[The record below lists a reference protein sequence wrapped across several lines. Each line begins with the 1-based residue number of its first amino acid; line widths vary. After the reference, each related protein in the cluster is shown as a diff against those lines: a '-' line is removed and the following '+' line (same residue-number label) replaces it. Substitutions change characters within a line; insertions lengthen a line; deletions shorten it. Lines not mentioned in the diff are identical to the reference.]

1 MARSQTKNKE
11 NEVSFKIM
19 CWSKNKKMKYFMWKF
34 RFEYDRLNAYTHV
47 NHHVRQIEDLPTW
60 RIPVLNIDRTLYSLE
75 VLITR
80 LDDEE

>member
-1 MARSQTKNKE
+1 MLLMSRSQTKNKE

-34 RFEYDRLNAYTHV
+34 RSEYDRLNAYI
-47 NHHVRQIEDLPTW
+47 HVRQIKDLPTW

-80 LDDEE
+80 LDNEE